1 MGKMVHNNI
10 NLEEINART
19 NQQMFSKFERL
30 LLQLKVIDDKYS
42 NIIKDR
48 FVHINNDKVK

>member
-48 FVHINNDKVK
+48 FVHINNDKIK

>member
-1 MGKMVHNNI
+1 MVHNNI